1 MLASLFKGAT
11 TTLPAD
17 TAAQFYSGYLW
28 AVKEED
34 KRDEIVACFKNG
46 SVLNDMLDKM
56 MKADKEGRSE
66 DAKKIFEDSMV
77 MVVVMMVVRVKH
89 ILIHIVASR
98 YSWIEHVELNLITDC
113 DDLNLDFS
121 GWRGFTLD
129 FFELL

>member
-46 SVLNDMLDKM
+46 SVLNNMLADM

-66 DAKKIFEDSMV
+66 DAKKIFEDS
-77 MVVVMMVVRVKH
+77 RSEWDYA
-89 ILIHIVASR
+89 LSGC
-98 YSWIEHVELNLITDC
+98 TD
-113 DDLNLDFS
+113 DSIYD
-121 GWRGFTLD
+121 
-129 FFELL
+129 EY